1 MSTYQWLLGFHLL
14 GAFLFVSGAVLAGLL
29 HSTAMRRERPS
40 EVAAALGVARIGVA
54 VTGIGSVVSLGL
66 GIWLVDHLP
75 GYDFGDAWIAAS
87 LVLWTASGAL
97 AAPGGRSL
105 SKAREL
111 AERLAAEGDRPS
123 AELRRAVADPVA
135 LVLNYS
141 SLALLIAILGLM
153 VWKPA

>member
-1 MSTYQWLLGFHLL
+1 MTTYKWLLGFHLV

-40 EVAAALGVARIGVA
+40 EVAAALGLARIGVA
-54 VTGIGSVVSLGL
+54 AIGIGAVVSLGP
-66 GIWLVDHLP
+66 GIWLVDNLP

-87 LVLWTASGAL
+87 LVLWAASGAL

-105 SKAREL
+105 RKAREV
-111 AERLAAEGDRPS
+111 AERLADEGDRPS
-123 AELRRAVADPVA
+123 GELRRAVTDPVA

-141 SLALLIAILGLM
+141 SLALLLAILGLM